1 MMTPIMSIPRTA
13 LRASRVALG
22 AAPQHFDK
30 TDALL
35 LFRAVRHN
43 SGHSVSYLRD
53 LTVPQK
59 HCLQKLINIC
69 MLDGKKSKSHL
80 IISKTLSRLSH
91 HGDVITIVINAIENV
106 KPMLEVKKVRIS
118 GSTQM
123 VPSLLSRGRQETL
136 AIRWLLEAASKRRSA
151 KKSMSFDQCL
161 CAEILDASH
170 KIGVVRKRR
179 DELHKLA
186 EANRGFSHYRWW

>member
-1 MMTPIMSIPRTA
+1 MMTLPLMSRPS
-13 LRASRVALG
+13 LRASKVALRT
-22 AAPQHFDK
+22 AATQHFDK
-30 TDALL
+30 TGALL
-35 LFRAVRHN
+35 VRAVRYN

-91 HGDVITIVINAIENV
+91 YGDVITIVINAIENV
-106 KPMLEVKKVRIS
+106 QPLLEVKKVRIS
-118 GSTQM
+118 GSTKW
-123 VPSLLSRGRQETL
+123 VPSLLSRGRQQTL

-151 KKSMSFDQCL
+151 TKSMSFDQCL
-161 CAEILDASH
+161 CAEIVDASH

>member
-1 MMTPIMSIPRTA
+1 MMTLPLMSIPRAIRASKVA
-13 LRASRVALG
+13 LRT
-22 AAPQHFDK
+22 AAPRHFDK

-35 LFRAVRHN
+35 YRAVRHN

-53 LTVPQK
+53 LTVPQT

-80 IISKTLSRLSH
+80 IISNTLSRLSH
-91 HGDVITIVINAIENV
+91 YGDVITILIKAIENV
-106 KPMLEVKKVRIS
+106 KPMLEVKKVRIG
-118 GSTQM
+118 GSTKM
-123 VPSLLSRGRQETL
+123 VPKLLSRGRQQTL

-151 KKSMSFDQCL
+151 KNRLGFDQCL

-170 KIGVVRKRR
+170 KRGVVRQRR